1 MTEEARKRVE
11 ALRMCPVPGFGCCD
25 CPVYIPGQTCQNELK
40 AAALIESLSA
50 QLDQVTRERDA
61 AVKDIRNAA
70 FCGCH
75 VCKHYYRPD
84 QNVRKYACK
93 KYGSFDEH
101 DFIAD
106 DGSIYARPIESYRV
120 ETQVAGCSQL
130 EKVRIEGVKMKSGSL
145 FVNMGF
151 VV

>member
-1 MTEEARKRVE
+1 MNEEARKCTE
-11 ALRMCPVPGFGCCD
+11 ALRYVERTLIRTGWIAEANMAKGVAR
-25 CPVYIPGQTCQNELK
+25 
-40 AAALIESLSA
+40 AADLIESLSA

-75 VCKHYYRPD
+75 VCKQYYRPD

-93 KYGSFDEH
+93 IYGSFDEH

-106 DGSIYARPIESYRV
+106 DGSIFCGAMEWRGV
-120 ETQVAGCSQL
+120 EV
-130 EKVRIEGVKMKSGSL
+130 EG
-145 FVNMGF
+145 
-151 VV
+151 